1 MSKDILFR
9 LYGQNDDTEIQ
20 HLLLT
25 SIDGTNQAVL
35 SAMAGGTE
43 TEIARGA
50 QYEMEDK
57 AREYI
62 TAGKFRVAG
71 DDDKIFEPL
80 RNTMALAI
88 ACGHTIVYDPRYKKF
103 PQNPI
108 GTVPLNSWPGLT
120 GNNGGGY
127 EYALDGLKIL
137 ARPTL
142 PPNHGLNMKPP
153 TNAEMVNVMR
163 SAIKILNT
171 VGPAAEFILGGSI

>member
-9 LYGQNDDTEIQ
+9 VYGQNDDKEIQ

-35 SAMAGGTE
+35 SAMAGGAE

-71 DDDKIFEPL
+71 DDEKIFEPL
-80 RNTMALAI
+80 KNTVALAI
-88 ACGHTIVYDPRYKKF
+88 ACGHKVVYDSRYKKF
-103 PQNPI
+103 PNVT
-108 GTVPLNSWPGLT
+108 GAVPLSSWPGLT

-142 PPNHGLNMKPP
+142 PPNQSLNMKPA
-153 TNAEMVNVMR
+153 TNEETFNVMR
-163 SAIKILNT
+163 SAAKLLNT